1 MTPTALIKTLAMVL
15 FKVTQHTALS
25 MHSTLDLDLDLLK
38 RLRLTGHLP
47 LLQIEVKIQEALIC
61 GLEEGVVV

>member
-25 MHSTLDLDLDLLK
+25 MHSTLDLLK
-38 RLRLTGHLP
+38 RMRLTGHLP

>member
-25 MHSTLDLDLDLLK
+25 MHSTLDLDLLK
-38 RLRLTGHLP
+38 RMRLTGHLP